1 MSTVQSNIENVIKV
15 LFIWKPEDRLKN
27 YLQAGLSNL
36 TNIELIFPDE
46 IEEEKLLKLCS
57 DVQIIVGWRPT
68 RKLLEKAVK
77 LKIFINPG
85 AGVQHLVSLF
95 KEITRTRNITL
106 INGHSN
112 AYFTAQHGVALLL
125 SLTNKL
131 IPHHIWMKEGKWRL
145 GDEEAKSI
153 PLKYR
158 KIGFLGYG
166 HVNRQIYEM
175 VKGFTENFQFLRNNY
190 SGTHELH
197 EFLKQIDILIC
208 AVPFT
213 TKTRNLLKMEELT
226 LLGES
231 GILINL
237 SRGEI
242 INEKDLYEALENK
255 LIESAAIDVWY
266 DYHPI
271 PDEDNRKYPFHFP
284 FHELDNIVLSPH
296 RAASPFDDLMRWDEV
311 IENISR
317 FAEGDDKFLN
327 TVDLEK
333 EY

>member
-1 MSTVQSNIENVIKV
+1 MGAVLSNNEAAIKI
-15 LFIWKPEDRLKN
+15 LFIWKPDTRLKN
-27 YLQAGLSNL
+27 YLQTGLSEL
-36 TNIELIFPDE
+36 RNIELIFPDD
-46 IEEEKLLKLCS
+46 IEEVNLLELCS
-57 DVQIIVGWRPT
+57 DAQVIVGWRPT

-85 AGVQHLVSLF
+85 AGVQHLIPPF
-95 KEITRTRNITL
+95 KEITRTRNIIL
-106 INGHSN
+106 INGHGN

-125 SLTNKL
+125 SLTNKI
-131 IPHHIWMKEGKWRL
+131 IPHHLWMKEGKWRM
-145 GDEEAKSI
+145 GDAEAKSI

-175 VKGFTENFQFLRNNY
+175 IKGFTENFQFLRNNY
-190 SGTHELH
+190 SGTRELH
-197 EFLKQIDILIC
+197 EFLRQIDILIC

-213 TKTRNLLKMEELT
+213 TKTRNLLKLEELK

-237 SRGEI
+237 SRGKI

-255 LIESAAIDVWY
+255 LIQSAALDVWY
-266 DYHPI
+266 DYDPI
-271 PDEDNRKYPFHFP
+271 PDEKNRKYPYYYP
-284 FHELDNIVLSPH
+284 FHELDNIILSPH

-311 IENISR
+311 IENITR
-317 FAEGDDKFLN
+317 FSTGENKLIN
-327 TVDLEK
+327 VVDLDK

>member
-1 MSTVQSNIENVIKV
+1 MSTVQSNNETVIKV
-15 LFIWKPEDRLKN
+15 LFIWKPEDRLKS
-27 YLQAGLSNL
+27 YLQAGLSVQD
-36 TNIELIFPDE
+36 NIELIFPDD
-46 IEEEKLLKLCS
+46 IEEENLLKLCS
-57 DVQIIVGWRPT
+57 DAQIIVGWRPT
-68 RKLLEKAVK
+68 KKLLEKAVK
-77 LKIFINPG
+77 LKVFINPG
-85 AGVQHLVSLF
+85 AGVQHLVPLF
-95 KEITRTRNITL
+95 KEITRTRNIIL

-112 AYFTAQHGVALLL
+112 ANFTAQHGAALLL
-125 SLTNKL
+125 SLTNKI
-131 IPHHIWMKEGKWRL
+131 IPHHNWMKEGKWRL

-166 HVNRQIYEM
+166 HVNKQIYEM
-175 VKGFTENFQFLRNNY
+175 LKGFTENFQFLRNNY

-197 EFLKQIDILIC
+197 EFLKQIDVLIC

-213 TKTRNLLKMEELT
+213 TKTRNLLKMEELL

-237 SRGEI
+237 SRGLI
-242 INEKDLYEALENK
+242 INEKDLYEALDNK

-266 DYHPI
+266 DYDPI
-271 PDEDNRKYPFHFP
+271 PDENNRKYPFLYP

-311 IENISR
+311 IENITR
-317 FAEGDDKFLN
+317 FTEGNNKFLN